1 MKLKM
6 QGPRNLDVDVLIVC
20 FLLKYKDGTTLL
32 SLIMKNSFGFGFSMI
47 IDFRSASLFG
57 NSGRVHSRNT

>member
-20 FLLKYKDGTTLL
+20 FF
-32 SLIMKNSFGFGFSMI
+32 IEIQRWNNSAQFDYEEFFWI
-47 IDFRSASLFG
+47 WIFNDY
-57 NSGRVHSRNT
+57 

>member
-1 MKLKM
+1 
-6 QGPRNLDVDVLIVC
+6 
-20 FLLKYKDGTTLL
+20 LKYKDGTTLL

-57 NSGRVHSRNT
+57 NSRSGSL